1 MALLAAIFD
10 KPKRTQLNV
19 AKEDGTERE
28 LLIMDMTNNMSHT
41 NEASPTDH
49 PLESG
54 SILSDHVDVLPK
66 VVSFEGI
73 MSNAPISLGQAA
85 VGNVAGAVPAI
96 GGIGNTLGGT
106 LVSGGIATLGGLL
119 LNEGATRV
127 EDAMNSMLE
136 IMEKAIPVTLITG
149 LRSYNNMILKSF
161 QPIENATIGN
171 SLSFTATFREI
182 IIVQSEQIILP
193 ASVLA
198 SGVQNK
204 ASSKQNDGK
213 KTANETTKG
222 SSLLTRLTGIG
233 G

>member
-10 KPKRTQLNV
+10 KPKRTQINV

-28 LLIMDMTNNMSHT
+28 LLIMDMTTNMSHV

-49 PLESG
+49 PVESG
-54 SILSDHVDVLPK
+54 AIISDHVDILPK
-66 VVSFEGI
+66 IVSFEGI
-73 MSNAPISLGQAA
+73 MSNAPISLGQAV

-106 LVSGGIATLGGLL
+106 LVSGAIATLGGLL
-119 LNEGATRV
+119 LNEGVTRV

-161 QPIENATIGN
+161 QPIENPTIGN

-193 ASVLA
+193 ASVLDA
-198 SGVQNK
+198 AVQNK
-204 ASSKQNDGK
+204 ASSKQKTGK
-213 KTANETTKG
+213 KTAAETTKG
-222 SSLLTRLTGIG
+222 ASLATRLTGIG